1 MIIKKFQG
9 KTEEEAK
16 ELAKKELGDSIVVLS
31 VKTIKPK
38 WYQRLFQSSKV
49 EVTVAKE
56 EESETDAAKQNSDIV
71 EAIASIH
78 SLWEKSEAQQRK
90 EPDDLKTTERKE
102 SDDLKTME
110 RKESDNFLSD
120 LSEGLKKGYSDD
132 PSYRDRS
139 NFRRENETY
148 TRKSND
154 AGLYRDADLDFRKSQ
169 DADPWPGKTPEELH
183 FREYANAT
191 RTEMTLG
198 DNENEEMIHFLDLLK
213 ETMVDNEISE
223 KYASPLIEEV
233 KAMLKPNMEIE
244 YVLSQIYQKMILQFG
259 KPETITPGEKPGAKV
274 IYFIGPT
281 GVGKTTTL
289 AKLASQLHLIDGKR
303 IALFTADTYRISAT
317 DQLKT
322 YANIM
327 GVPLHIIY
335 SVEEMLEVYENYKDY
350 DYILV
355 DTAGHSHHNDKQRE
369 AMNGFVHAF
378 DNIAESEVYLVLS
391 STTKYR
397 DLVSITDTYHEMT
410 NYKIIFTK
418 LDETTTYGNLLNI
431 RIHTQAPLSYVTCG
445 QNVPDDIAKF
455 DPQTTVK
462 KLLSS
467 TEDRELPWIR
477 RSS

>member
-78 SLWEKSEAQQRK
+78 SLWEKSEDK
-90 EPDDLKTTERKE
+90 
-102 SDDLKTME
+102 
-110 RKESDNFLSD
+110 
-120 LSEGLKKGYSDD
+120 
-132 PSYRDRS
+132 S
-139 NFRRENETY
+139 NFRRENETD
-148 TRKSND
+148 TRKSKDAGVYRDENLDSRKSQD
-154 AGLYRDADLDFRKSQ
+154 AGLYRDADSDSRKSQDARLYRDADLDSQKSEDARVYRDADLDFRKSQ
-169 DADPWPGKTPEELH
+169 DADPWQGNAPGKTPEELH

-378 DNIAESEVYLVLS
+378 DDIAESEVYLVLS

-467 TEDRELPWIR
+467 TED
-477 RSS
+477 SF